1 MEGTRLHFPLMPT
14 PLRAVLFDLDGTLI
28 DSIRLIVDGMHHAFE
43 GFDGP
48 RPTEAEWMLGIGT
61 PLWIQLKTYGR
72 NEAEV
77 EMLRGKYRTFQ
88 LDHHD
93 EYIKAYPGVVE
104 TLAVLETR
112 GLAMALV
119 TSKLEQLARRNI
131 AYTGIAKHFPLVVG
145 VESTEKHKPDP
156 EPVRYALEKL
166 GVSAEEAVFVGDS
179 PHDVGA
185 GNAAGVATIAA
196 LWGPFTREQLGVA
209 GPRHWLSDIRALPGL
224 LDAI

>member
-1 MEGTRLHFPLMPT
+1 MPT

-28 DSIRLIVDGMHHAFE
+28 DSIRLIVDGMLHAFE

-61 PLWIQLKTYGR
+61 PLWIQLKLYAR
-72 NEAEV
+72 NAAEV
-77 EMLRGKYRTFQ
+77 DLLRNRYRAFQ

-93 EYIKAYPGVVE
+93 EYITAYPGVAD

-119 TSKLEQLARRNI
+119 TSKIEQLARRNI
-131 AYTGIAKHFPLVVG
+131 EYTGIAKYFPLVVG

-156 EPVRYALEKL
+156 APVMYALEKL
-166 GVSAEEAVFVGDS
+166 GMSAEEAVFVGDS

-209 GPRHWLSDIRALPGL
+209 QPKHWLSDIRALPGL
-224 LDAI
+224 LDAIS